1 MAAERSHVPL
11 IEEIRPM
18 IAERIL
24 ADVRAHAHA
33 HAHALHRMA
42 GHGSLLTTQLHL
54 HPDMARTTNVGHAL
68 TARLN
73 PIRTPSP
80 SPSSRHQDG
89 AAGAR
94 GPRPAPKNTERRYRI
109 SPIPPV
115 TCENTSR
122 DDRI

>member
-18 IAERIL
+18 IAERIQ
-24 ADVRAHAHA
+24 ADVR
-33 HAHALHRMA
+33 AHALHRMA